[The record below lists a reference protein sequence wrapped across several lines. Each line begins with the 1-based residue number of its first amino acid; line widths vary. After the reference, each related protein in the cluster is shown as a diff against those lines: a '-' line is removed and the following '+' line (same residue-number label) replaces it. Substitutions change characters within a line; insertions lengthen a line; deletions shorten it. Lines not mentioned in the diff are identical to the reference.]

1 MEKSALLTTFS
12 LYKTMTMNFMG
23 NSVPGQYYRA
33 APPPNFLASPVV
45 DFIVYGN
52 LQQVA
57 YDTDSIPEKDIREKL
72 HNLNAIQDE
81 DLFKNEAS
89 ANTGI

>member
-1 MEKSALLTTFS
+1 M
-12 LYKTMTMNFMG
+12 
-23 NSVPGQYYRA
+23 
-33 APPPNFLASPVV
+33 V

-57 YDTDSIPEKDIREKL
+57 YDIDSIPEKDIREKL

-81 DLFKNEAS
+81 DLFKKEAS
-89 ANTGI
+89 ANTDIRLDAGYNKPIVTLKDR